1 MSRSTAETLLRLE
14 RDAWVLDGPDGT
26 RRCALEGGAPA
37 AALDALQPPAPGRGR
52 ALRVRVAD
60 AWLRY
65 LVVNWPQ
72 GLRTAGERAAFLAHR
87 FGEVHGVGAPEWV
100 VQADRDAHDLPALG
114 CAAPAAV
121 IAAVQGF
128 AARHG
133 YTLAGIEGGFIATY
147 NRLRARFREPDGE
160 PAALAVLHDGRLTV
174 GLWRSGAWRGVR
186 SQPVRDDGATA
197 LRLMLEAWGREADL
211 VHASAA
217 NPDARPALAGAVQAG
232 KMQSANSQ
240 AGGMRGGVLHAAGYE
255 GAVPEGWRRGQV
267 EAGMKEVG
275 TKEGGTKEGG
285 MNTRERRAG

>member
-14 RDAWVLDGPDGT
+14 REAWVLDGPDGR
-26 RRCALEGGAPA
+26 RRCALDGGAPA

-52 ALRVRVAD
+52 PLRVRLAD

-65 LVVNWPQ
+65 LVVKWPQ
-72 GLRTAGERAAFLAHR
+72 GLRTATERAAFLAHR
-87 FGEVHGVGAPEWV
+87 FAEVHGVAAPEWV

-133 YTLAGIEGGFIATY
+133 YTLAGIEADFVATY
-147 NRLRARFREPDGE
+147 NRLRARFRDADGE
-160 PAALAVLHDGRLTV
+160 PAALAVVHDGRLTV

-186 SQPVRDDGATA
+186 SQSVRDDGASA
-197 LRLMLEAWGREADL
+197 LRLMLEAWGREADV

-217 NPDARPALAGAVQAG
+217 GVGAQPAIAGAEHPSHMQAAITTKG
-232 KMQSANSQ
+232 IPQ
-240 AGGMRGGVLHAAGYE
+240 AGGMRGGVLHAAGYH
-255 GAVPEGWRRGQV
+255 GTVPEGWRRG
-267 EAGMKEVG
+267 EV
-275 TKEGGTKEGG
+275 EGG
-285 MNTRERRAG
+285 MMEGEMNTTEPHAR

>member
-14 RDAWVLDGPDGT
+14 REAWVLDGPDGT
-26 RRCALEGGAPA
+26 RRCALDGGALA
-37 AALDALQPPAPGRGR
+37 AALDALQPPAPSRGR
-52 ALRVRVAD
+52 PLRVRLAD

-65 LVVNWPQ
+65 LVVSWPQ
-72 GLRTAGERAAFLAHR
+72 GLRTAGERTAFLAHR

-133 YTLAGIEGGFIATY
+133 YALAGIEGDFVATY
-147 NRLRARFREPDGE
+147 NRLRARFREADGE
-160 PAALAVLHDGRLTV
+160 PAALAVVHDGRLTV

-186 SQPVRDDGATA
+186 SQPVRDDGASA

-211 VHASAA
+211 VHASTQ
-217 NPDARPALAGAVQAG
+217 PALAGAVKSGQ
-232 KMQSANSQ
+232 MQSALSQ
-240 AGGMRGGVLHAAGYE
+240 SGSSPAGATRGGVLHAAGYE

-267 EAGMKEVG
+267 EAGRMG
-275 TKEGGTKEGG
+275 Q
-285 MNTRERRAG
+285 

>member
-14 RDAWVLDGPDGT
+14 REAWVLDGPDGT
-26 RRCALEGGAPA
+26 RRCALDGGAPA

-52 ALRVRVAD
+52 PLRVRLAD

-65 LVVNWPQ
+65 LVVSWPQ
-72 GLRTAGERAAFLAHR
+72 GLRTAGERTAFLAHR

-133 YTLAGIEGGFIATY
+133 YALAGIEGDFVATY
-147 NRLRARFREPDGE
+147 NRLRARFREADGE
-160 PAALAVLHDGRLTV
+160 PAALAVVHDGRLTV

-186 SQPVRDDGATA
+186 SQPVRDDGASA
-197 LRLMLEAWGREADL
+197 LRLMLESWGREADL
-211 VHASAA
+211 VHASTQ
-217 NPDARPALAGAVQAG
+217 PALAGAVKSGQMPSALSQSGSLPAG
-232 KMQSANSQ
+232 AT
-240 AGGMRGGVLHAAGYE
+240 RGGVLHAAGYE

-267 EAGMKEVG
+267 EAGRMG
-275 TKEGGTKEGG
+275 Q
-285 MNTRERRAG
+285 

>member
-14 RDAWVLDGPDGT
+14 RDAWVLDGPDGV
-26 RRCALEGGAPA
+26 RHCALDGGAPA
-37 AALDALQPPAPGRGR
+37 ALLDTLQPSAPARGR
-52 ALRVRVAD
+52 PLRVRIAD
-60 AWLRY
+60 VWLRY
-65 LVVNWPQ
+65 LVVSWPQ

-87 FGEVHGVGAPEWV
+87 FTEVHGVAAPEWV

-128 AARHG
+128 ATRHG
-133 YTLAGIEGGFIATY
+133 FTLAGIEADFIATY
-147 NRLRARFREPDGE
+147 NLLRARFREADGE
-160 PAALAVLHDGRLTV
+160 PAALAVLRDGRLTV

-186 SQPVRDDGATA
+186 SQSVRDDGASA

-217 NPDARPALAGAVQAG
+217 KAGAQPALAGATQSG
-232 KMQSANSQ
+232 QLQSGLSQSANSS
-240 AGGMRGGVLHAAGYE
+240 AGATRGGVLHAAGYD

-267 EAGMKEVG
+267 QAGMKDGGMKEAGM
-275 TKEGGTKEGG
+275 
-285 MNTRERRAG
+285 NTTEPRAR